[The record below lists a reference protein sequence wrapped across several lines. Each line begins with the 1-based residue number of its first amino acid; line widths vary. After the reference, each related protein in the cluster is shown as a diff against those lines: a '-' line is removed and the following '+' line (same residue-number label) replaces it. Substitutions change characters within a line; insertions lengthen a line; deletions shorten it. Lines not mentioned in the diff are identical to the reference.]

1 MSAVSTRAATI
12 KSDLSRWARVFSL
25 ASASEESIA
34 VAGRQYKNAVTAKD
48 LGEFYLHTVTGR

>member
-25 ASASEESIA
+25 APDSEESTA
-34 VAGRQYKNAVTAKD
+34 FARRQYKNTLTAKD
-48 LGEFYLHTVTGR
+48 LGEYYIHTVIGR